1 MDGVFDDEIATAL
14 ELIEENGQVCDWH
27 KGEVTLADPDRP
39 WLGGDAVPDIR
50 QVSICFLPATDGASG
65 FGLSKY
71 RAGED
76 VPAFSTFGLMGAVDF
91 EPELHDKVM
100 RGGTPL
106 VIVAIDKLQPN
117 EQTLL
122 YILSIV

>member
-1 MDGVFDDEIATAL
+1 MDGVFNDEIATAL
-14 ELIEENGQVCDWH
+14 ELIEENGQICDWH
-27 KGEVTLADPDRP
+27 KGPVVLTDPERP
-39 WLGGDAVPDIR
+39 WLGGAEAVDVHHP
-50 QVSICFLPATDGASG
+50 SICFLPATDGNLG
-65 FGLSKY
+65 FGLSKL
-71 RAGED
+71 RKGED

-91 EPELHDKVM
+91 DPKIGDKVL

-117 EQTLL
+117 EQILL